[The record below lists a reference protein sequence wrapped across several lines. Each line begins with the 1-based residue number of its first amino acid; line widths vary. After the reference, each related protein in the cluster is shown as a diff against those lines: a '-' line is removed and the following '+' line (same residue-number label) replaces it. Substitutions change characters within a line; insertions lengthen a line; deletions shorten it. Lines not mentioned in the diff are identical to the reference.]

1 MSFEC
6 FKNFLT
12 ILIYLISFFSFF
24 LLNFFTDFKSEK
36 FIEFTSINH
45 TILNII
51 LGILLFILLIHSIYR
66 KIFLNFLNKNIKFL
80 QKNNCKG
87 ILLLLIAIIYFAAE
101 NFNQLLLGMILMCC
115 SLSIMIIEIAFDCRI
130 LNNNNNNNNNK
141 NKLEVFGIKF
151 SSVILTTFFSPKI
164 FKLF

>member
-115 SLSIMIIEIAFDCRI
+115 SLGILIIEIAFDCRI
-130 LNNNNNNNNNK
+130 LNNNNNNNNIK
-141 NKLEVFGIKF
+141 NKLEEI
-151 SSVILTTFFSPKI
+151 
-164 FKLF
+164 

>member
-6 FKNFLT
+6 FKNFLS

-24 LLNFFTDFKSEK
+24 LLNFFTDFNSEK

-115 SLSIMIIEIAFDCRI
+115 SLGILIIEIAFDCRI
-130 LNNNNNNNNNK
+130 LNNNNNNNNIK
-141 NKLEVFGIKF
+141 NKLEEI
-151 SSVILTTFFSPKI
+151 
-164 FKLF
+164 